1 MSEPLSL
8 SDSLCP
14 VAPLLGLHR
23 LPAFHVVPFSPLLS
37 SLYLVAEGVQ
47 ERGDAG
53 DVVIATGEGATEHG
67 HHADGVAVGGSADG
81 GGRGGL
87 GGLEDEG
94 ARGDGDDAAVDL

>member
-1 MSEPLSL
+1 MNSSRKHCICTHGWVRDSL
-8 SDSLCP
+8 SFQFALPRRS
-14 VAPLLGLHR
+14 APR
-23 LPAFHVVPFSPLLS
+23 FTPPFSPLLS

-53 DVVIATGEGATEHG
+53 DVVIATGEGAAEHG
-67 HHADGVAVGGSADG
+67 HHADGVAVGGGADG

-94 ARGDGDDAAVDL
+94 AR

>member
-1 MSEPLSL
+1 MGERLSL
-8 SDSLCP
+8 FPIRSAPSLRSSFYTA
-14 VAPLLGLHR
+14 VLS
-23 LPAFHVVPFSPLLS
+23 SPLLS

-53 DVVIATGEGATEHG
+53 DVVIATGEGAAEHG
-67 HHADGVAVGGSADG
+67 HHADGVAVGGGPDG